1 MLVVGLS
8 LAFLIGVVAIAASA
22 ANVQDLLYNR
32 LGKLDVALALPV
44 IGATTL
50 LWSANLTATALFAVS
65 WNWLLQGDQFGSDS
79 ACVARC
85 RIPRKIPALASS
97 LPARGRCRAPC
108 SNQFQFT
115 VNSAVGVHSKQCC
128 WC

>member
-65 WNWLLQGDQFGSDS
+65 WNWLLQGDINSGRIGLRRAMSDPAKDPC
-79 ACVARC
+79 ACQLIAC
-85 RIPRKIPALASS
+85 PRP
-97 LPARGRCRAPC
+97 LPCTLQQP
-108 SNQFQFT
+108 
-115 VNSAVGVHSKQCC
+115 VPVHSKQRC
-128 WC
+128 WCSQ

>member
-65 WNWLLQGDQFGSDS
+65 WNWLLQGDINSG
-79 ACVARC
+79 
-85 RIPRKIPALASS
+85 RIRLASRDVGS
-97 LPARGRCRAPC
+97 RERSLRLPAHCLPE
-108 SNQFQFT
+108 
-115 VNSAVGVHSKQCC
+115 AVAVHPAATSSSSQ
-128 WC
+128 